1 MNYIVDLCYW
11 IWKISLKKYIHVFAD
26 YHGLVH
32 ATIKLKDSCQVGLCK
47 NLVSLP
53 KLSSPHE
60 YDIDILGGLRW
71 VIYI

>member
-1 MNYIVDLCYW
+1 M
-11 IWKISLKKYIHVFAD
+11 FAD